1 MIERKMQNIL
11 ENIKNVFTEEAKAL
25 LFVREK
31 INENF
36 AKAVDLIFSSNGKV
50 VVSGI
55 GKSGLIGRK
64 ISATLNSTGTYSIF
78 LHPVEAMHGDLGI
91 LKKEDVFIGLSN
103 SGETSELNIILASV
117 KRAGCPIISFT
128 GNLDS
133 TLANQ
138 SDIVIDTGVE
148 KEACPLNLAPTSS
161 TTALLCAGDA
171 LASALI
177 LKKGFQKEDF
187 KKFHPG
193 GLLGKRLSMKVEE
206 LMNPFEK
213 TPVASE
219 NSDLLIALKILD
231 KKSLGAVFIVGENN
245 KLKGVITDGDI
256 RRIIV
261 EGKINL
267 NHSVKEY
274 MTKKTFQTIYGS
286 PVYDALNLMELNQ
299 ITVLPVVDHLG
310 SVVGI
315 LHLHDI
321 LGKGELKFS
330 GQ

>member
-1 MIERKMQNIL
+1 MQNIL

>member
-1 MIERKMQNIL
+1 MQNIL

-330 GQ
+330 GQWF

>member
-1 MIERKMQNIL
+1 MQNIL

-36 AKAVDLIFSSNGKV
+36 VKAVDLIFSSNGKV

-117 KRAGCPIISFT
+117 KRAGCQIISFT

-274 MTKKTFQTIYGS
+274 MTKKPFQTIYGS